1 MYTNSVSSRGRIAA
15 GVLALALWGCATP
28 QPRGVGPGR
37 VEADG
42 RQIVAE
48 RGGVRATVT
57 LDAWTGDPRDL
68 GRTLL
73 PFRLVV
79 VNGSPQ
85 MVRLPLERIS
95 LLDQERR
102 QWRPLSPAEAHALAS
117 SGRGTSGP
125 IFSFGIG
132 GGSGGYG
139 VGLGAGIPFGGSS
152 GYPEIVSRGFSGGA
166 IAAGSRVE
174 GFVYFP
180 RLDPVVSR
188 FTLLLSPEGAEE
200 LSFDFAMGMR

>member
-1 MYTNSVSSRGRIAA
+1 MYTNVVRLRGRIAA
-15 GVLALALWGCATP
+15 GLLALALFGCATP
-28 QPRGVGPGR
+28 QPRGLGPGR

-42 RQIVAE
+42 RRIVAE
-48 RGGVRATVT
+48 RGGVQAAIT
-57 LDAWTGDPRDL
+57 LDAWTGEPRDL

-73 PFRLVV
+73 PFHLVV
-79 VNGSPQ
+79 VNGSAQ
-85 MVRLPLERIS
+85 MVRLPPERIS
-95 LLDQERR
+95 LLDQARR

-152 GYPEIVSRGFSGGA
+152 GYPEIVSRGFPGGE
-166 IAAGSRVE
+166 IPAGSRVE

-180 RLDPVVSR
+180 RLDPAVSR

-200 LSFDFAMGMR
+200 LSFDFAMGTR

>member
-1 MYTNSVSSRGRIAA
+1 M
-15 GVLALALWGCATP
+15 
-28 QPRGVGPGR
+28 
-37 VEADG
+37 
-42 RQIVAE
+42 AE

-79 VNGSPQ
+79 VNESTQ
-85 MVRLPLERIS
+85 MVRLPPERIS
-95 LLDQERR
+95 LFDQERR
-102 QWRPLSPAEAHALAS
+102 QWRPLSSAEAHALVS
-117 SGRGTSGP
+117 SGRATSGP

-132 GGSGGYG
+132 GGSG
-139 VGLGAGIPFGGSS
+139 P
-152 GYPEIVSRGFSGGA
+152 
-166 IAAGSRVE
+166 AGSRVE

-180 RLDPVVSR
+180 RLDPAVSR

-200 LSFDFAMGMR
+200 LSFDFAMGTP